1 MPDSAQDSFDPVPKP
16 AAHEAISARVHAAF
30 DALVATA
37 ASAPRPGGALGA
49 QLRRPLGQ
57 LVATAQMRDMFDQ
70 RLSHIV
76 AAETGAAGRDATTRA
91 AAGVVAARLL
101 SDLADLV
108 DGAGGAASVGFL
120 TVSDMAEECE
130 DPEIAAALRHAAEDG
145 QGIADA
151 LLEAGGQLAALA
163 EARQA
168 GIDAGVPG
176 EAIARADLGWLEAL
190 YTMEDERQSHATAIA
205 ALRAH
210 G

>member
-1 MPDSAQDSFDPVPKP
+1 MPDSAPESFDSVPEP
-16 AAHEAISARVHAAF
+16 SSHEAISARVHAAF

-37 ASAPRPGGALGA
+37 ASAPRPAGPLGA

-57 LVATAQMRDMFDQ
+57 LVATAQMRDVFDQ

-76 AAETGAAGRDATTRA
+76 AAETGAAGRDAATRA
-91 AAGVVAARLL
+91 AAAVVAARLI

-120 TVSDMAEECE
+120 TVADMAEECD
-130 DPEIAAALRHAAEDG
+130 DPETATALRHAAEDG

-151 LLEAGGQLAALA
+151 LVEAGGDLAALA

-168 GIDAGVPG
+168 GIDAEVPG
-176 EAIARADLGWLEAL
+176 EAIAHADLGWLEAL
-190 YTMEDERQSHATAIA
+190 YTMEEERRSHATAIA
-205 ALRAH
+205 AVRAR